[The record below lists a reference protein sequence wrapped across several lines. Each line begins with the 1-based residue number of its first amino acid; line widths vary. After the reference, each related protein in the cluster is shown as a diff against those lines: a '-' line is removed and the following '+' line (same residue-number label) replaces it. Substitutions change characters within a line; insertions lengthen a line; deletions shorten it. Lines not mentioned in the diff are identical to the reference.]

1 MSKRCYGCMEMYD
14 DNLTMCPYCGHVDGE
29 KAEQEIHM
37 DPGTYLYDRYIVGN
51 VIGYG
56 GFGVTYVGW
65 DAKLEQKVAIK
76 EYLPSEYSTRMPGQ
90 SRVTVF
96 GGNKA
101 DHYKT
106 GMSKFVDEAKRLA
119 KCTNTDGIVKIF
131 DAFEENDT
139 AYIIMEY
146 LEGET
151 LADRLKREKTIPED
165 EAVKMMLP
173 VMHSLEIV
181 HKEGIIHRDIAP
193 DNIFLTKDGS
203 VKLIDFGAS
212 RYANTSQSR
221 SLTVIIKPGYSP
233 EEQYRSR
240 GDQGPHTDVYAVAA
254 TLYKMITGKTPPDA
268 LERRAF
274 FENKKKDIL
283 DPIVKYDKDISKNRE
298 NAILNAVNIRIEDRT
313 PDMTVFIEQLT
324 TTQPVK
330 RISGKISKIDI
341 LRWPLWAKV
350 GVPVAAVGVVALILL
365 LANGVIGFKSS
376 LKEVTEIPEGM
387 VRVPS
392 VVNIAKEEAI
402 DVLEASKLNIYVS
415 GSEPSAEIPMYYVL
429 SQETVEGLL
438 VPEHQQVNVILSEG
452 VSTNLMPNVEGLSKE
467 AAIALL
473 KSNEFGYEIKEVYD
487 KGVAKGHVVS
497 QSVPAYENYQVG
509 GIVTLELSLGPSP
522 DDETEVKIVA
532 VPSFVG
538 MSYEEAQEEA
548 KKLGLTISI
557 IEDRYSD
564 APINDILEQNIPFGT
579 EIENTQIIGL
589 VKSAGV
595 EKTVVPFLIAKT
607 EEEAREE
614 INGKLNIII
623 VREKRDGYEKGAIM
637 EQSLDP
643 KDIVEVGTTITLTI
657 CDGSASFD
665 IANVVGKTESQG
677 KSILSGQQLSVSVTY
692 KNDSNVKEGMI
703 ISQSP
708 SAGSSVNKGDKVTL
722 VVSSGKPLYEVPNVY
737 NKEKS
742 VAAKALEAKSFKVE
756 YSEAYSNDVAKG
768 YVISQSVAAGNK
780 LIEGSKVVITIS
792 KGKQPISVKFDAT
805 DGICKT
811 ASKTVTYGDAY
822 GTLPTATRTG
832 YTLVGWFTS
841 QTGGTQITATTIS
854 YITSMQTLFAQWE
867 PITYDVVYNGN
878 GSTSGSMSNSTHTYD
893 VSQVLTSNA
902 YKKTGHTFRGWST
915 SSSSTT
921 VAYTDGQSIS
931 NLKSKQGESITL
943 YAVWSSD
950 APSGWTTD
958 DSFIDSPYYTYKT
971 KVQYNVEKRTVNYKT
986 VEAESEYY
994 KTYWTYYYF
1003 QNGGYT
1009 EYKDAT
1015 TSYSAWSSWSDWST
1029 TAVNATST
1037 KDVET
1042 KTVDEY
1048 TQVNKYFAW
1057 ITSSGTSAWF
1067 DNGGTYREVLD
1078 WNNQMTW
1085 YKWVYTNTYGNRE
1098 AYLFPT
1104 KYISSQ
1110 EIWYYEGVVD
1120 QKTGS
1125 HTEYRYRTRSL
1136 IYTLYLRAYGDWTF
1150 SSWSDTKPTETDTC
1164 RVNGT
1169 RTVYY
1174 YTAK

>member
-1 MSKRCYGCMEMYD
+1 MEMYD

-415 GSEPSAEIPMYYVL
+415 GS
-429 SQETVEGLL
+429 
-438 VPEHQQVNVILSEG
+438 
-452 VSTNLMPNVEGLSKE
+452 
-467 AAIALL
+467 
-473 KSNEFGYEIKEVYD
+473 
-487 KGVAKGHVVS
+487 
-497 QSVPAYENYQVG
+497 
-509 GIVTLELSLGPSP
+509 
-522 DDETEVKIVA
+522 
-532 VPSFVG
+532 
-538 MSYEEAQEEA
+538 
-548 KKLGLTISI
+548 
-557 IEDRYSD
+557 
-564 APINDILEQNIPFGT
+564 
-579 EIENTQIIGL
+579 
-589 VKSAGV
+589 
-595 EKTVVPFLIAKT
+595 
-607 EEEAREE
+607 
-614 INGKLNIII
+614 
-623 VREKRDGYEKGAIM
+623 
-637 EQSLDP
+637 
-643 KDIVEVGTTITLTI
+643 
-657 CDGSASFD
+657 
-665 IANVVGKTESQG
+665 
-677 KSILSGQQLSVSVTY
+677 
-692 KNDSNVKEGMI
+692 
-703 ISQSP
+703 
-708 SAGSSVNKGDKVTL
+708 
-722 VVSSGKPLYEVPNVY
+722 
-737 NKEKS
+737 
-742 VAAKALEAKSFKVE
+742 
-756 YSEAYSNDVAKG
+756 
-768 YVISQSVAAGNK
+768 
-780 LIEGSKVVITIS
+780 
-792 KGKQPISVKFDAT
+792 
-805 DGICKT
+805 
-811 ASKTVTYGDAY
+811 
-822 GTLPTATRTG
+822 
-832 YTLVGWFTS
+832 
-841 QTGGTQITATTIS
+841 
-854 YITSMQTLFAQWE
+854 
-867 PITYDVVYNGN
+867 
-878 GSTSGSMSNSTHTYD
+878 
-893 VSQVLTSNA
+893 
-902 YKKTGHTFRGWST
+902 
-915 SSSSTT
+915 
-921 VAYTDGQSIS
+921 
-931 NLKSKQGESITL
+931 
-943 YAVWSSD
+943 
-950 APSGWTTD
+950 
-958 DSFIDSPYYTYKT
+958 
-971 KVQYNVEKRTVNYKT
+971 
-986 VEAESEYY
+986 
-994 KTYWTYYYF
+994 
-1003 QNGGYT
+1003 
-1009 EYKDAT
+1009 
-1015 TSYSAWSSWSDWST
+1015 
-1029 TAVNATST
+1029 
-1037 KDVET
+1037 
-1042 KTVDEY
+1042 
-1048 TQVNKYFAW
+1048 
-1057 ITSSGTSAWF
+1057 
-1067 DNGGTYREVLD
+1067 
-1078 WNNQMTW
+1078 
-1085 YKWVYTNTYGNRE
+1085 
-1098 AYLFPT
+1098 
-1104 KYISSQ
+1104 
-1110 EIWYYEGVVD
+1110 
-1120 QKTGS
+1120 
-1125 HTEYRYRTRSL
+1125 
-1136 IYTLYLRAYGDWTF
+1136 
-1150 SSWSDTKPTETDTC
+1150 
-1164 RVNGT
+1164 
-1169 RTVYY
+1169 
-1174 YTAK
+1174 